1 MAKKYHFG
9 AVRLLG
15 LLAVLYGVTGVIT
28 DLAGI
33 YEFADFTGD
42 SFLDCLIEQ
51 YSQTSFEVIEF
62 AYYLMFAIFGLVYM
76 FNTKPSMKRAGF
88 NPKAYA
94 MVGFAFIFTLQNL
107 IIFMVGY
114 PFDFSIPEEFTWDIV
129 KTYVMSIYCTVG
141 EVLMIV
147 ALMNYL
153 RGGKVIRSFMFV
165 AFALAFVYAAVD
177 GLVGIQDLID
187 AVNVSNGG
195 FYEVCELIY
204 KVSFVVITFFLM
216 MFSFSHD
223 RIVKIR
229 RKSSKD
235 EDVEPSPEKE

>member
-1 MAKKYHFG
+1 
-9 AVRLLG
+9 
-15 LLAVLYGVTGVIT
+15 
-28 DLAGI
+28 
-33 YEFADFTGD
+33 
-42 SFLDCLIEQ
+42 
-51 YSQTSFEVIEF
+51 
-62 AYYLMFAIFGLVYM
+62 
-76 FNTKPSMKRAGF
+76 
-88 NPKAYA
+88 
-94 MVGFAFIFTLQNL
+94 
-107 IIFMVGY
+107 
-114 PFDFSIPEEFTWDIV
+114 
-129 KTYVMSIYCTVG
+129 
-141 EVLMIV
+141 
-147 ALMNYL
+147 
-153 RGGKVIRSFMFV
+153 MFV